1 MRKLKVPQSIY
12 FLNHDPHHNTK
23 PANTYRED
31 VMLRS
36 YGELIKRMPL
46 IKSLVEDGSA
56 ETLEVLYKN
65 VSVD

>member
-1 MRKLKVPQSIY
+1 
-12 FLNHDPHHNTK
+12 
-23 PANTYRED
+23 
-31 VMLRS
+31 MLRS

-65 VSVD
+65 VSVV